1 MAKKSLKITQS
12 EVSMKLNLRQ
22 IFGKSVPNRSIRERI
37 ADDVK
42 ETIIKRTLKGYGVD
56 DGTPIKFVKYSRS
69 YEQFKGQTNV
79 DLELTGSML
88 NSILPLD
95 LQDSDALTVGIANK
109 DAPKAHGHTVGK
121 EGGASMPKRP
131 FLDMTER
138 EITQIQRKFQKEVDS
153 IQRTTAK
160 AAFEQKPQI
169 GFTTEDVARALLEL
183 RGK

>member
-1 MAKKSLKITQS
+1 MAKRSLKITQS
-12 EVSMKLNLRQ
+12 EVSLKLNLKD

-42 ETIIKRTLKGYGVD
+42 TTIINRTLKGYGVD
-56 DGTPIKFVKYSRS
+56 DGTPIKFVKYSPA
-69 YEQFKGQTNV
+69 YEKFKGQTNV
-79 DLELTGSML
+79 DLELSGSML

-95 LQDSDALTVGIANK
+95 LQDSDALTIGIANK

-121 EGGASMPKRP
+121 EGGANVPKRP

-138 EITQIQRKFQKEVDS
+138 EIAQVQRKFQKEVDS

-160 AAFEQKPQI
+160 EAFGQKPSVA
-169 GFTTEDVARALLEL
+169 FTAEDIVRALDQL